1 MFINFDVI
9 LIVIT
14 VLGRAQSQRARGFD
28 VGHEEMIVV
37 IMATIVVLIMVVV

>member
-37 IMATIVVLIMVVV
+37 MATIVLLIMVVV